1 MASMQD
7 DVTRKAKAGAETLGD
22 DAKKFGSDAQS
33 VGSSIG
39 SSIQSG
45 MSGQAGIGGHES
57 GIDMDRMGEEIKHRA
72 QDMMSTA
79 KVKGTETMQQLQ
91 TQVRNKPATALGIAA
106 GVGLLVGLVMA
117 GRR

>member
-7 DVTRKAKAGAETLGD
+7 DVTRKSKAGAETLSD
-22 DAKKFGSDAQS
+22 DLTKFGSDAAS
-33 VGSSIG
+33 TGSSIG
-39 SSIQSG
+39 ASIQSG
-45 MSGQAGIGGHES
+45 MGGQSGM
-57 GIDMDRMGEEIKHRA
+57 DMEHMKQKA
-72 QDMMSTA
+72 QDLMSTA

>member
-1 MASMQD
+1 M
-7 DVTRKAKAGAETLGD
+7 G
-22 DAKKFGSDAQS
+22 
-33 VGSSIG
+33 GSSG
-39 SSIQSG
+39 ALGQSG
-45 MSGQAGIGGHES
+45 GM
-57 GIDMDRMGEEIKHRA
+57 DMDQMSQEFKSRA

-79 KVKGTETMQQLQ
+79 KVKGAETMQQLQ